1 MADDDVQYESKDVRA
16 IRGTEART
24 IAKWQKDGWKLV
36 TQSQGPLL
44 QTKLTFR
51 RSKPKTPWR
60 LLAVLG
66 GVVLLLIIFAVI
78 MGAIQGGGSS
88 PEPTTSPTEGTGAVA
103 PSEQPSGEPT
113 EAPEPSE
120 PAEEETLT
128 VENNE
133 DLAALL
139 SGPTD
144 GPTVEE
150 FAASNEGRSI
160 EFDAN
165 VGAINN
171 HGGYNTRY
179 DILILAGDYSETSTT
194 GPYFQFRD
202 VNITNDLHLT
212 GSNIPDTIG
221 VGDNLHIIARVGA
234 F

>member
-1 MADDDVQYESKDVRA
+1 
-16 IRGTEART
+16 
-24 IAKWQKDGWKLV
+24 
-36 TQSQGPLL
+36 
-44 QTKLTFR
+44 
-51 RSKPKTPWR
+51 
-60 LLAVLG
+60 
-66 GVVLLLIIFAVI
+66 

-88 PEPTTSPTEGTGAVA
+88 PEPTTSPTEGAVA

-202 VNITNDLHLT
+202 VNITYDLHLT

-234 F
+234 FNPDNGQFLLEPVSTQFR